1 MELSQYQCC
10 LGPEVDDV
18 YEEGNHYCGHQRC
31 KVCHSWRNRSCSL
44 QCWGCSWYWETFT
57 GNNTMSINRKKLMKN
72 FDKKMMK
79 KAVNKKLM
87 EKSWWN
93 YLSHSICRTLH
104 PGCCIGAKYP
114 VMTRPVGKKTI
125 IVIKRNSIII
135 FSPRITVSNIFLE
148 LD

>member
-18 YEEGNHYCGHQRC
+18 YEEGNHNRGHQRC

-57 GNNTMSINRKKLMKN
+57 GNNTLSIIRKKLMKI
-72 FDKKMMK
+72 FDKKKWWKQSTKNWWK
-79 KAVNKKLM
+79 KANGNICHIPFAELSILDVVLALSIPWWRVLWEKK
-87 EKSWWN
+87 
-93 YLSHSICRTLH
+93 
-104 PGCCIGAKYP
+104 
-114 VMTRPVGKKTI
+114 
-125 IVIKRNSIII
+125 VIKVFTRNSITI
-135 FSPRITVSNIFLE
+135 FSPRITDSNIFIE